1 MMNYDYQYG
10 GKMIE
15 GERNHCQVVKRS
27 LCGERETDEQ
37 TFASL
42 AVLSERLE
50 HLKELD
56 STFSEVEF
64 SPAIKQLKKQ
74 QNAVA
79 VG

>member
-1 MMNYDYQYG
+1 
-10 GKMIE
+10 MIE
-15 GERNHCQVVKRS
+15 GDWNHCQVVKKS
-27 LCGERETDEQ
+27 LCGEREADEQ

-50 HLKELD
+50 QLKELD
-56 STFSEVEF
+56 SAFSEVEF
-64 SPAIKQLKKQ
+64 SSAAKQLREQ

>member
-1 MMNYDYQYG
+1 MMNYDFQYG

-15 GERNHCQVVKRS
+15 GDWNHCQVVKRS
-27 LCGERETDEQ
+27 LCGEREADEQ

-56 STFSEVEF
+56 SVFSKVEF
-64 SPAIKQLKKQ
+64 SPAVKQLKEQ
-74 QNAVA
+74 QDAIA